1 MQLVECFVQECE
13 QFGVTELFGIPGDFV
28 LPFFQALEQNGTL
41 PLHYLSHEP
50 AAVFAADGA
59 ARITNKPSVV
69 ILTYGAGALNAV
81 NAVAQAYVEHV
92 PVVVI
97 AGYPSAQ
104 EIERGLQIHHQ
115 AKHVDSQ
122 RSIFTEITATQVRID
137 QPETAGEKIREAFQT
152 AKEKSRPVLIEL
164 PRNATEFQ
172 VKAVENYHPK
182 PPNMQHVEHTL
193 APVITALQKAKRPV
207 ILAGVDVRR
216 FTATA
221 ELEHLAARLNIPMLS
236 TFMGRA
242 SIHQHHPM
250 YRGIFLDKSDQHA
263 TQLISEADCIL
274 QVGVIR
280 TDSNFAAN
288 MALFP
293 EDKVFDLQ
301 QHGPELSLC
310 TQLRVLGEML
320 PLAYTEE
327 TMSVCGTQN
336 SVETE
341 VFCAS
346 RVAQVV
352 EQIMGKQ
359 DQTFPVV
366 SDVGDC
372 LFASLN
378 AYPTL
383 LLAPAFYASMGYA
396 IPAAYGVMAAT
407 GMRPLIFV
415 GDGAF
420 LMTGLELG
428 HFTRAGYAPIIVL
441 FNNKKWDM
449 IEAFSPGLGC
459 TKLEHW
465 NYVQLAEAMGG
476 KGVSVSNEDELA
488 QAFDNAL
495 MDTTRFTLIEAQ
507 LAPNSRTAKLQG
519 FADGF
524 LAAGRC

>member
-1 MQLVECFVQECE
+1 MQLVECFVRECE
-13 QFGVTELFGIPGDFV
+13 QFEVRELFGIPGDFV
-28 LPFFQALEQNGTL
+28 LPFFQALEQNGSL
-41 PLHYLSHEP
+41 PLHYLNHEP

-92 PVVVI
+92 PVVVV

-122 RSIFTEITATQVRID
+122 RSIFKEITATQVRID
-137 QPETAGEKIREAFQT
+137 QPETAAEKIREAFQT
-152 AKEKSRPVLIEL
+152 AKERSRPVLIEL

-172 VKAVENYHPK
+172 VKAVENYQPN
-182 PPNMQHVEHTL
+182 PPNMQHLEHIV

-216 FTATA
+216 FNATA
-221 ELEHLAARLNIPMLS
+221 ELEHLATRLNIPMLS

-242 SIHQHHPM
+242 SINQHHPM
-250 YRGIFLDKSDQHA
+250 YCGIFLDKSDQHA
-263 TQLISEADCIL
+263 TQLLSEADCIL

-293 EDKVFDLQ
+293 DNKVFDLQ
-301 QHGPELSLC
+301 QHGPELSLR
-310 TQLRVLGEML
+310 TQLRELGEAL
-320 PLAYTEE
+320 PSAFTAEN
-327 TMSVCGTQN
+327 MSICRNRN

-352 EQIMGKQ
+352 EQIMSKK
-359 DQTFPVV
+359 DHTFPVV

-407 GMRPLIFV
+407 GMRPLVFV

-476 KGVSVSNEDELA
+476 QV
-488 QAFDNAL
+488 
-495 MDTTRFTLIEAQ
+495 TRF
-507 LAPNSRTAKLQG
+507 
-519 FADGF
+519 
-524 LAAGRC
+524 C